1 VFRHGR
7 WVLLIDD
14 GLVMPDAGRGEHQFL
29 CDPGRVMRQTLRPI
43 GGASVD
49 RRTALGRAK
58 DELTESL
65 RESGDAATV
74 AVVIRFID
82 QMRDIT
88 DRVLFSDYSAERF
101 AFGRVATELDA
112 AARRAGLRLPE
123 ALEAQPGPDLMPDAD
138 LPLFG

>member
-1 VFRHGR
+1 V
-7 WVLLIDD
+7 
-14 GLVMPDAGRGEHQFL
+14 
-29 CDPGRVMRQTLRPI
+29 RQTSRPI
-43 GGASVD
+43 VGTAVD
-49 RRTALGRAK
+49 RRTVLGRGK

-65 RESGDAATV
+65 RQCGDAATV

-112 AARRAGLRLPE
+112 AATRAGLRLPPE
-123 ALEAQPGPDLMPDAD
+123 APEAQPDPDLMPNSD